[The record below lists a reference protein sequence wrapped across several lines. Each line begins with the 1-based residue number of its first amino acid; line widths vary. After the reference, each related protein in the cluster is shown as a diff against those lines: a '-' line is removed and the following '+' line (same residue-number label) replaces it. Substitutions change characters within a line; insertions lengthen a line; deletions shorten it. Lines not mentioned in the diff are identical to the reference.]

1 MKKIV
6 LLTALLFSF
15 ISNSQ
20 VSNRTMP
27 PDGGGGTTG
36 NASTSTGNSS
46 EVGATAGQL
55 SVSLSGAANYNLPI
69 AIPPGI
75 NGVEPKISLSYSSQ
89 SSAGL
94 AGYGWNIGGLSAITR
109 VPSTKF
115 HDGINGTVNMNTADK
130 FALNGQ
136 RLMLKSGTY
145 GVAGSVYETESF
157 SNLKITLL
165 ANGSNLYFKAEY
177 PDGSSAYYGY
187 SSDSKV
193 GDLVYNLTYWENP
206 QNIKITY
213 TYNITNNYAY
223 IVSIKYGSNLN
234 NTPLNEVQFIYKNR
248 ARNQE
253 SYHSGINVINSK
265 VLSEINVKSN
275 NFGYRNY
282 LLTHNLILNYER
294 LIKVTER
301 NGDITKSYNPTV
313 FSYDENTISTELSYI
328 PKNDF
333 INLPSYTFQN
343 LNGDFDGDGSSDMIV
358 SNGGG
363 SLTKLIT
370 KISDDQSSP
379 TIDILPSAS
388 FYPTITLKCL
398 EQNSNGYSLM
408 NRDAW
413 CYEQTPSSIK
423 RVFPIYSKDIINNLI
438 KLEYTKEVNLSNAYN
453 CKNISG
459 DFNGDKLTDIII
471 FEKFHTSS
479 NYNVLYVNLD
489 RRLSTNYVNNVGVI
503 DLQLYQ
509 LDRISVA
516 DFDGDGKSDILIY
529 YNDKIKVYTIGNNQ
543 NLMLLW
549 ETPINVIFSEV
560 TNAGSQT
567 VDNYVYIF
575 GTDPPQYT
583 NVPGVYPNGNLYQYP
598 SILGDFNGDGKAD
611 ILLPG
616 ANRILLISTGNAFV
630 SEQLPFNFP
639 SRFDLGRLLTLDFN
653 NDGKTEFIRIK
664 NRPSIVGLYD
674 VQTFQRI
681 SNQFW
686 QNDNKPLRTFI
697 DRLDKKSFMNPLI
710 MINSKT
716 YPGKNAL
723 LIGEVIYNQGNPNP
737 IDLKLSFCVNQES
750 LSFKTN
756 LITQVT
762 QGNGNKEKI
771 TYTQLENNNG
781 IYSTINQPIEF
792 YPNYS
797 ISNSLGF
804 NLVSKLERISTS
816 VYKKKLYKYF
826 GASGN
831 IDGLG
836 FLGFKS
842 ILTTNWFDNDSQA
855 ISTIT
860 KYDVSKRGAPFES
873 FTALGILQPTS
884 VLHPTDPF
892 LSKTFYSYN
901 YNPITNDYDSP
912 ILSNFVFKLRN
923 TSIFTINGL
932 ENTTNEIISEYD
944 TYNLIK
950 KTTNIYDD
958 LTGLGKTSIED
969 YTFDNLPNSTP
980 YFIGRIKDKRTEL
993 TTSTN
998 GDSSVSEESYTY
1010 DNNLIKQI
1018 KKRATNSGQ
1027 VTDLLTESNDYDIYG
1042 NITKKTLSSTG
1053 VADRLSN
1060 FEYDSTNRFLTK
1072 KIDLQGL
1079 VTTYTYN
1086 LNNGLILTE
1095 NLPSTTGFPIKT
1107 VFNYDTW
1114 GKKITETNYLGTSI
1128 TTNSTIAYT
1137 NTTSGGIIKT
1147 ITRNDGI
1154 VNKTIYDELGRK
1166 SHEGVKNITGN
1177 WSYTSTYYDNNDKPI
1192 ITSLPYY
1199 ESFDGLGTFDVWNEM
1214 QYDVYGRL
1222 IQTNHLK
1229 SDQFEG
1235 KITTY
1240 EYNGLLVSENDGQ
1253 KTKLTQKSATGE
1265 VVSIT
1270 EMPIGGSGESV
1281 NYTYFANGNLKTT
1294 TSSGVDIT
1302 IIQDG
1307 WGRKKTL
1314 IDPSAGT
1321 YNYSYN
1327 NFGELLSEEVVGKGT
1342 TTYNLDNFGRVTSKV
1357 VSGTVNNNVTTTSTN
1372 TTTTYTYNPTS
1383 KLLTSKLLT
1392 DASNNYSI
1400 SYTYGYDNFKRLNST
1415 IESRTG
1421 SFIFQKDYTF
1431 DAYGRKDKEHF
1442 YAKDQTTN
1450 KVSDKWIKYTY
1461 QNGFPW
1467 QIYDMTS
1474 STVVGTTK
1482 LWQNNTVNPQGKVL
1496 TATLGNGITISNN
1509 FDLYGFPTQIKH
1521 QKGTTNIMTLGTT
1534 FDPIYGNLLNRISNL
1549 FGVGSWNENIT
1560 YDTTDRLTTFNDNL
1574 GSQTQEYNANGT
1586 IASNTVGE
1594 YAYMSN
1600 KPYTLSSVTPIDQT
1614 ATSPTLLY
1622 YTGRKQ
1628 NIGYNLF
1635 KSPVTIIEEGK
1646 ENIDFEY
1653 NDENKRSVMYYGDTQ
1668 VNKNS
1673 RMFRKFYSVDGT
1685 IEIKRK
1691 TVGTTTTNEFIT
1703 YIGGDGY
1710 SAPVIL
1716 RYDGTNYGY
1725 NYLHRDYQGT
1735 IVAITNSTGVVVEKR
1750 WFDVW
1755 GSMLKYSYG
1764 ANTTVPTNSSTMFLD
1779 RGYTGHEH
1787 LLGVGLINMNGRVY
1801 DNKLHKFLQPDNNI
1815 QDPYNVQNY
1824 NRYGYVMNNPTK
1836 YSDSSGEFWDV
1847 VLGFLASA
1855 YIHGAQ
1861 ATGEANPFKW
1871 NAGQWANA
1879 TMAPF
1884 SAIASYNVTNY
1895 TNNYINNYNSH
1906 PEIVMFETPNN
1917 NAEDHGY
1924 VADSWISPPTQHH
1937 FLGVNMTA
1945 MSEGNLFEQGL
1956 YGVANQFNIVCQ
1968 YLMLRSVNDSSM
1980 RNLNGTPTTTADGV
1994 MAFGTIPLWFAG
2006 GGGSVKAAE
2015 RSIKLLPQFSSSTI
2029 DDAVLLTMKQK
2040 ELHIFA
2046 NKLHPKPWLN
2056 ELSQQMGGNQNIIK
2070 SALQNANGRILPD
2083 AQGVFN
2089 TPVNIGPVN
2098 FTIRGYINQ
2107 GTPIIN
2113 SIFIP

>member
-6 LLTALLFSF
+6 LVTALLFTL
-15 ISNSQ
+15 ITNSQ

-27 PDGGGGTTG
+27 ADGGSGTAG

-46 EVGATAGQL
+46 EVGVTAGEL

-69 AIPPGI
+69 AVPPGI

-109 VPSTKF
+109 IPSTKF
-115 HDGINGTVNMNTADK
+115 HDGVNGTVNMNTADK

-177 PDGSSAYYGY
+177 PDGSSAYYGF
-187 SSDSKV
+187 SIDSKV

-206 QNIKITY
+206 QKIRLTY
-213 TYNITNNYAY
+213 TYNQTNNCAY
-223 IVSIKYGSNLN
+223 IASIKYGSILN
-234 NTPLNEVQFIYKNR
+234 NTPINEVQFVYKNR
-248 ARNQE
+248 TRNEEFYQA
-253 SYHSGINVINSK
+253 GIGTINSK
-265 VLSEINVKSN
+265 VLSQIIVKGNNTGFRNYILSHDLFLNYDRLISIIEKNGDNSKTLNPILFSYGDFNNSQQTEFITRTGVDNHHIDTTDFVKVVGDFNGDGYQEFFKAKLPLKLYGINSN
-275 NFGYRNY
+275 NWLE
-282 LLTHNLILNYER
+282 LLSSLTVTDIVDFRMMSAINALNSDLTLDSKNKLCVIGPEIINPTNSKIKIYNIDSNNIISFDYEKNIPTNLISPSGTNHYS
-294 LIKVTER
+294 
-301 NGDITKSYNPTV
+301 IT
-313 FSYDENTISTELSYI
+313 
-328 PKNDF
+328 
-333 INLPSYTFQN
+333 
-343 LNGDFDGDGSSDMIV
+343 
-358 SNGGG
+358 
-363 SLTKLIT
+363 
-370 KISDDQSSP
+370 
-379 TIDILPSAS
+379 
-388 FYPTITLKCL
+388 
-398 EQNSNGYSLM
+398 
-408 NRDAW
+408 
-413 CYEQTPSSIK
+413 
-423 RVFPIYSKDIINNLI
+423 
-438 KLEYTKEVNLSNAYN
+438 
-453 CKNISG
+453 G
-459 DFNGDKLTDIII
+459 DFNGDKLTDHVFLRPI
-471 FEKFHTSS
+471 FTNNNTSTS
-479 NYNVLYVNLD
+479 LGCTFVNLD
-489 RRLSTNYVNNVGVI
+489 RRLTSNYVSESNIGFLDNVMSGDVNGDGKI
-503 DLQLYQ
+503 DLVGFLSGSLKVYSLNNNNQFEEIINFAYNVNYISSSISNKKL
-509 LDRISVA
+509 ISVA
-516 DFDGDGKSDILIY
+516 DY
-529 YNDKIKVYTIGNNQ
+529 
-543 NLMLLW
+543 
-549 ETPINVIFSEV
+549 
-560 TNAGSQT
+560 
-567 VDNYVYIF
+567 
-575 GTDPPQYT
+575 
-583 NVPGVYPNGNLYQYP
+583 
-598 SILGDFNGDGKAD
+598 NGDGKAD
-611 ILLPG
+611 ILNLLNG
-616 ANRILLISTGNAFV
+616 EILISNGVTFTIETIPNDFGLPVDQNAIEKLQFLTIDFNQDGKMDFIKISSYKIVAAINNEYIHGVNLTLCEKTGNGSWSFRYFSKDIVTNTYNLNYVYPVFLFDKSKNSPHKTELTLARHY
-630 SEQLPFNFP
+630 SFNP
-639 SRFDLGRLLTLDFN
+639 QIESLIKISLDFN
-653 NDGKTEFIRIK
+653 IK
-664 NRPSIVGLYD
+664 EI
-674 VQTFQRI
+674 
-681 SNQFW
+681 
-686 QNDNKPLRTFI
+686 QNLQKI
-697 DRLDKKSFMNPLI
+697 
-710 MINSKT
+710 
-716 YPGKNAL
+716 
-723 LIGEVIYNQGNPNP
+723 
-737 IDLKLSFCVNQES
+737 
-750 LSFKTN
+750 
-756 LITQVT
+756 T
-762 QGNGNKEKI
+762 QGNGVVEKI
-771 TYTQLENNNG
+771 TYTNKNN
-781 IYSTINQPIEF
+781 INNVYTAAGLIEQ
-792 YPNYS
+792 YPNYDITS
-797 ISNSLGF
+797 SSDLK
-804 NLVSKLERISTS
+804 LVSQLERISTS

-826 GASGN
+826 GATGN

-836 FLGFKS
+836 FLGFRS
-842 ILTTNWFDNDSQA
+842 VLTTNWFTNDSQA
-855 ISTIT
+855 VSTIT
-860 KYDVSKRGAPFES
+860 NYDSSKRGAPFDS
-873 FTALGILQPTS
+873 FTALGILQPTT
-884 VLHPTDPF
+884 VLQPTDPF
-892 LSKTFYSYN
+892 ISKSFYSYN
-901 YNPITNDYDSP
+901 YNPITDNYDSP
-912 ILSNFVFKLRN
+912 VLSNKVFKLRN
-923 TSIFTINGL
+923 TSIININGL
-932 ENTTNEIISEYD
+932 ENTTNEVISEYD

-950 KTTNIYDD
+950 KTTNVYDD
-958 LTGLGKTSIED
+958 LTGLGKTRIEN
-969 YTFDNLPNSTP
+969 YTFDNLPTSIP
-980 YFIGRIKDKRTEL
+980 YFIGRINSKRTEL
-993 TTSTN
+993 TNLTN
-998 GDSSVSEESYTY
+998 GDASITEESYTY
-1010 DNNLIKQI
+1010 DNNLVKQI

-1027 VTDLLTESNDYDIYG
+1027 VTDFLTESNDYDVYG
-1042 NITKKTLSSTG
+1042 NITKKTLSSAG
-1053 VADRLSN
+1053 VADRISN

-1079 VTTYTYN
+1079 ETTYTYN
-1086 LNNGLILTE
+1086 LSNGLILTE
-1095 NLPSTTGFPIKT
+1095 NLPSNTGFPIKT
-1107 VFNYDTW
+1107 VFSYDTW

-1137 NTTSGGIIKT
+1137 NSTSGGIIKT

-1166 SHEGVKNITGN
+1166 SHEGLKNITGI
-1177 WSYTSTYYDNNDKPI
+1177 WSYTSTYYDNNDKPVI
-1192 ITSLPYY
+1192 ISLPYY
-1199 ESFDGLGTFDVWNEM
+1199 ESFEGLGTFDVWNEM

-1229 SDQFEG
+1229 SDQSDG

-1270 EMPIGGSGESV
+1270 EMPIGGTGESV

-1294 TSSGVDIT
+1294 TSSGVDVT

-1383 KLLTSKLLT
+1383 KLLTSKLFT

-1400 SYTYGYDNFKRLNST
+1400 SYTYGYDNFKRLNSI

-1482 LWQNNTVNPQGKVL
+1482 LWQNNTVNSQGKVL

-1509 FDLYGFPTQIKH
+1509 FDFYGFPTQIKH
-1521 QKGTTNIMTLGTT
+1521 QKGTTNIMTLATT
-1534 FDPIYGNLLNRISNL
+1534 FDPIYGNLLNRTSNL

-1560 YDTTDRLTTFNDNL
+1560 YDTNDRLTTYNDNI

-1586 IASNTVGE
+1586 IDSNSVGE
-1594 YAYMSN
+1594 YAYISN
-1600 KPYTLSSVTPIDQT
+1600 KPYTLSSITPIDQT
-1614 ATSPTLLY
+1614 ATSSTLLY
-1622 YTGRKQ
+1622 YSGRKQ

-1653 NDENKRSVMYYGDTQ
+1653 NDENKRSVMYYGNTQ

-1691 TVGTTTTNEFIT
+1691 TVGNTTTNEFIT

-1735 IVAITNSTGVVVEKR
+1735 IVAITNSSGAVLEKR

-1755 GSMLKYSYG
+1755 GSMLRYSYG
-1764 ANTTVPTNSSTMFLD
+1764 SNTTVPTNSSTMFLD

-1836 YSDSSGEFWDV
+1836 YSDPSGEFWQV
-1847 VLGFLASA
+1847 IGFLFSA
-1855 YIHGAQ
+1855 YVHGAQ

-1871 NAGQWANA
+1871 NAGQFANA
-1879 TMAPF
+1879 AMAPF

-1917 NAEDHGY
+1917 NAEDHGFVQRDRSY
-1924 VADSWISPPTQHH
+1924 SYDLWNTDGESEAYAAKGKFNYQADRDWGNFSGDGSFGRVSWFNNTNK
-1937 FLGVNMTA
+1937 G
-1945 MSEGNLFEQGL
+1945 GYL
-1956 YGVANQFNIVCQ
+1956 YGPLALDIGGDASV
-1968 YLMLRSVNDSSM
+1968 LKGSLDLR
-1980 RNLNGTPTTTADGV
+1980 LGTPEINI
-1994 MAFGTIPLWFAG
+1994 FG
-2006 GGGSVKAAE
+2006 
-2015 RSIKLLPQFSSSTI
+2015 
-2029 DDAVLLTMKQK
+2029 
-2040 ELHIFA
+2040 
-2046 NKLHPKPWLN
+2046 
-2056 ELSQQMGGNQNIIK
+2056 
-2070 SALQNANGRILPD
+2070 NANGCVFCAD
-2083 AQGVFN
+2083 ANISSGLFVGEGNKFGLLSDA
-2089 TPVNIGPVN
+2089 NIGAYVAKGELTGGYNIFGFKVNYTIGGSYASAHAGTTNGLYYDSKTGNLVIHQGFNLGWGIGVKEATKVEIPVLLIYN
-2098 FTIRGYINQ
+2098 FFKQ
-2107 GTPIIN
+2107 
-2113 SIFIP
+2113 